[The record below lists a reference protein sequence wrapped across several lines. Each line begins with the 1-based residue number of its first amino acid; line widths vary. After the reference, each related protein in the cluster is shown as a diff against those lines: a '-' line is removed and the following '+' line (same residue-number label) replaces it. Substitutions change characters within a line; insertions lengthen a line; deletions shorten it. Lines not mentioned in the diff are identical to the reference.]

1 MSDALDSLNGLII
14 PLAEQPLLLPNVAVA
29 ELVGYRLGQAA
40 SQGPAWFPGWANWRD
55 QRVPL
60 VDPGVLL
67 GQPAADGAASRMLI
81 LNAVSGQP
89 GMRFIAM
96 RVPGI
101 PRSKRVLRGE
111 ISIAGTAGD
120 YISQVVRLADEEQTL
135 LIPDLEAIERALAQ
149 VLEQVGAQ

>member
-1 MSDALDSLNGLII
+1 MALPPVAACAVRACRCGPRVPTAPPVPPCPRRCSRPGTAAVRAHPRNWHWPCASGLNRSARCPPEAWHRPRGSDMSDALDSLNGLII

-67 GQPAADGAASRMLI
+67 
-81 LNAVSGQP
+81 
-89 GMRFIAM
+89 
-96 RVPGI
+96 
-101 PRSKRVLRGE
+101 
-111 ISIAGTAGD
+111 
-120 YISQVVRLADEEQTL
+120 
-135 LIPDLEAIERALAQ
+135 
-149 VLEQVGAQ
+149 